1 MVGIARSLIRIL
13 SRSRRDVGCKA
24 PPLQEKVK
32 MMAERREKS
41 CGGYRE
47 ESNPKLRFRRGD
59 VGGKAPPLQEI
70 VKMEVERW
78 VKIVG

>member
-1 MVGIARSLIRIL
+1 
-13 SRSRRDVGCKA
+13 
-24 PPLQEKVK
+24 